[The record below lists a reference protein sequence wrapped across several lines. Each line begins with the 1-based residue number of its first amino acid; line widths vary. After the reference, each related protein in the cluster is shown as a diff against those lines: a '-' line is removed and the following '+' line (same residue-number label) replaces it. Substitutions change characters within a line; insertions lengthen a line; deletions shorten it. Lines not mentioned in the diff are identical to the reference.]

1 MRGFVT
7 YAGRIVASTVL
18 LCTAILLQAQTQ
30 GLEYRYEAGVM
41 VGGSCYYGDANY
53 NSFMKGMNMVGGLM
67 GRYNINPRMALK
79 ADLAIAR
86 ITGSTNGNEN
96 RFPGGETDFSRMLY
110 ELGVQYE
117 YNFWAYGEGGGYKSY
132 KRIVPYIFAGVGCTF
147 APKPANHVFTANIPL
162 GVGVKYKVIPRLNI
176 GCELSYRFSFSDRLD
191 LGSTQPQLNDPY
203 GIESGFLKNNDS
215 YSFISLFVTYD
226 LSPKYRKCNN

>member
-1 MRGFVT
+1 
-7 YAGRIVASTVL
+7 
-18 LCTAILLQAQTQ
+18 
-30 GLEYRYEAGVM
+30 M

-53 NSFMKGMNMVGGLM
+53 NSFMKGMNMMGGLM